1 MKKIIAM
8 LALCS
13 TIMFAAVN
21 LNSATKEELMTIKGI
36 GEKKALQIIDFR
48 KNNKIKS
55 PDDLA
60 ELKGFGKVLISNIKN
75 DVKVSQK
82 VTEKEKVS
90 KWKIL
95 RVSIF

>member
-1 MKKIIAM
+1 M
-8 LALCS
+8 
-13 TIMFAAVN
+13 
-21 LNSATKEELMTIKGI
+21 
-36 GEKKALQIIDFR
+36 QIIDFR

-55 PDDLA
+55 ADDLA

-90 KWKIL
+90 K
-95 RVSIF
+95 

>member
-36 GEKKALQIIDFR
+36 GEKSFA
-48 KNNKIKS
+48 NY
-55 PDDLA
+55 
-60 ELKGFGKVLISNIKN
+60 
-75 DVKVSQK
+75 
-82 VTEKEKVS
+82 
-90 KWKIL
+90 
-95 RVSIF
+95 